1 MNELPITLT
10 EIIRQYTLTDINH
23 WIRLLG
29 VNVSSKSRK
38 AEKVHYLAKS
48 IVQFPKNV
56 VKHLPTYNLQMMLDV
71 IDGKISMNEYTFCFD
86 KILYHTFGLVYENVL
101 TPLKPEFCPEL
112 VDVYRPV
119 ICEEIEYRNSNGFAD
134 FEKCLLGMANI
145 YGSVSPEEIAPEF
158 YDSDFAKQ
166 NGDNAT
172 LVLSQLITALGP
184 LIDVS
189 HNGLD
194 ILSPFANTPNFLRKD
209 YERKQFSDDFIL
221 AMGEMPSIKFEM
233 PSAERL
239 KSVME
244 SNGVKPEDIKQA
256 ILELWWHKSNHSRP
270 NEFVNIVQSLSRDLN
285 ALQEILSAASE
296 FMNDVPMWGFNGH
309 SSKES
314 FEIEENRKQSWR
326 QRKIFEPGPA
336 PMPIAIGKKPG
347 RNDACPCGSGKKY
360 KHCCGR

>member
-10 EIIRQYTLTDINH
+10 EIIRQYTLNDINH

-56 VKHLPTYNLQMMLDV
+56 VKHLPTYNLQMILDV
-71 IDGKISMNEYTFCFD
+71 IDGKISMNEYKFCFE
-86 KILYHTFGLVYENVL
+86 KIAYHTFGLVYENILIPL
-101 TPLKPEFCPEL
+101 TPQFCPEL

-134 FEKCLLGMANI
+134 YEKYLLGMANI
-145 YGSVSPEEIAPEF
+145 YGCVSPADIVPGF
-158 YDSDFAKQ
+158 YDSDFAKL
-166 NGDNAT
+166 NGDNAS

-189 HNGLD
+189 HNGID
-194 ILSPFANTPNFLRKD
+194 ILSPFADSPNFLRKD

-233 PSAERL
+233 RSAKRL
-239 KSVME
+239 QSVME
-244 SNGVKPEDIKQA
+244 SNGVKPEDIKPA
-256 ILELWWHKSNHSRP
+256 ILELWWQKNNRCHP
-270 NEFVNIVQSLSRDLN
+270 NEFVNIVQRISRDLD
-285 ALQEILSAASE
+285 ALQGILSSATV
-296 FMNDVPMWGFNGH
+296 FLNDVPIWGFNGH
-309 SSKES
+309 SSIES
-314 FEIEENRKQSWR
+314 LEIEEKRKQSLR
-326 QRKIFEPGPA
+326 QRKIFEPDPA
-336 PMPIAIGKKPG
+336 PMPISFGKKPG
-347 RNDACPCGSGKKY
+347 RNDPCPCGSGKKY